1 MAIIDLANNDDASI
15 LPPIYIAPFPPFKC
29 HCPLNIFFQQWWGVG
44 CMRVGCCIMGA
55 WFVKGVASRGG
66 RDKPQNNNGW
76 HEPEFELWT
85 SPAMEAVCSSVTP
98 SPLLLQWLCER
109 DGTRN
114 SQGTVRVGSQPPK
127 PQMLVILVGIFFF
140 FFNFERHSL
149 CSPNCWP
156 WTMLTNKAKII
167 LQVVP
172 NTFNQI
178 L

>member
-1 MAIIDLANNDDASI
+1 MMTHPSF
-15 LPPIYIAPFPPFKC
+15 PPNLYSPLFPPSNVIAPSIYFS
-29 HCPLNIFFQQWWGVG
+29 NSDGGVG

-98 SPLLLQWLCER
+98 SPLSLLWLCER
-109 DGTRN
+109 DGARN
-114 SQGTVRVGSQPPK
+114 SQGTVRVGSLPTK
-127 PQMLVILVGIFFF
+127 PQLLFRIFIVHLFPKKVWKTF
-140 FFNFERHSL
+140 IEFVK
-149 CSPNCWP
+149 CWP
-156 WTMLTNKAKII
+156 WIMLTSKANII
-167 LQVVP
+167 LQVFP
-172 NTFNQI
+172 NTCNQI